1 MADEA
6 PEPGPPEDE
15 ADPWSPARRHLS
27 QAVHL
32 ALQREGF
39 AGTLG
44 EVERNLGEPPEGKG
58 DLAFPAFRWA
68 KALRTTPPLLAER
81 LAGSIGSVPGF
92 ARVSA
97 DGGFLN
103 ADLEALPFHLS
114 TLAMIA
120 RRGDR
125 YGSWPATGPSV
136 LLEHTSANPTGA
148 LHVGRSRNGV
158 LGDTY
163 ARVLRARGFP
173 VTTEFYV
180 DDLGRQAATL
190 VWIWSIPPAQW
201 PTEIREALPLVTS
214 PEPPPGAKPD
224 HYYGQAYVPAFAYMR
239 AHPEAESEVNALA
252 NRVEQ
257 GTGDLR
263 SYRRVPQAILEGILS
278 SLARMNIR
286 FDRFVWES
294 DLVVDGSVQR
304 VLERLARSDKA
315 HRAEDG
321 ALGVDGRPF
330 GLPEESPYVYATRAD
345 GTHLYPARDVA
356 YHEGKFER
364 AGRVINVLGQDH
376 RLHVQGLFA
385 LLDAVGESRRPET
398 LFYGYVN
405 LPEGKMTTRGGR
417 VVLLDHVLDEGR
429 RLALR
434 ELETRRP
441 ELSDAE
447 REEIAEKI
455 GHSAVRYHLL
465 RVQPDKPIVFRWEEA
480 LSFEGKSAPFLQY
493 AHARAAS
500 LLRKGEATGG
510 PGTAPRVPSRAE
522 APSSWDPRET
532 ALVRSLSRLPGL
544 VDRVAQDGSVHLLA
558 VYAHDVAERFNEFYQ
573 SLRVLDA
580 EGPLRQLRLALVH
593 ASRRVL
599 ANTLDLLGL
608 EPLERM

>member
-1 MADEA
+1 MVEEASESPPA
-6 PEPGPPEDE
+6 PEQV
-15 ADPWSPARRHLS
+15 DPWSSVRLHLAD
-27 QAVHL
+27 AVHR
-32 ALQREGF
+32 ALQKEGF
-39 AGTLG
+39 SGALA

-58 DLAFPAFRWA
+58 DLALPTFRWA
-68 KALRTTPPLLAER
+68 KALRTTPPALAQQ
-81 LAGSIGSVPGF
+81 LATAIPPVPGF
-92 ARVSA
+92 ARIHA

-103 ADLEALPFHLS
+103 AELEAVPFLLA
-114 TLAMIA
+114 TLEMIA
-120 RRGDR
+120 RRGAR
-125 YGSWPATGPSV
+125 YGSWPPTGPGI

-158 LGDTY
+158 IGDTY
-163 ARVLRARGFP
+163 ARVLRARGYP

-190 VWIWSIPPAQW
+190 VWVWSLPPARW
-201 PTEIREALPLVTS
+201 PEEIRQALPAVTS
-214 PEPPPGAKPD
+214 SEPPPGVKPD
-224 HYYGQAYVPAFAYMR
+224 HYYGQAYVPAFTYMR
-239 AHPEAESEVNALA
+239 THPEVEAEVNALA
-252 NRVEQ
+252 TQVEQ
-257 GTGDLR
+257 GVGDLAA
-263 SYRRVPQAILEGILS
+263 YRRVPAAILEGILA
-278 SLARMNIR
+278 SLARMNVR

-304 VLERLARSDKA
+304 VLERLAASAKA

-330 GLPEESPYVYATRAD
+330 GLPEESPFVYATRAD

-356 YHEGKFER
+356 YHLGKFRR
-364 AGRVINVLGQDH
+364 AQRVINVLGQDH

-385 LLDAVGESRRPET
+385 LLDAVGEERRPET

-417 VVLLDHVLDEGR
+417 VVLLDQVLDEGR
-429 RLALR
+429 QRAR
-434 ELETRRP
+434 AELEARRP
-441 ELSDAE
+441 ELSKEE
-447 REEIAEKI
+447 REEIAERI

-493 AHARAAS
+493 AHARASS
-500 LLRKGEATGG
+500 LLRKAGETG
-510 PGTAPRVPSRAE
+510 PDPAALPVPSLAE
-522 APSSWDPRET
+522 VPSVWDPRET

-544 VDRVAQDGSVHLLA
+544 VDRVAVDGAVHLLA
-558 VYAHDVAERFNEFYQ
+558 VYGHDLSERFNEFYQ

-580 EGPLRQLRLALVH
+580 DGPVRSLRLALV
-593 ASRRVL
+593 RCTRQVL

-608 EPLERM
+608 EALERM

>member
-1 MADEA
+1 MVDEA
-6 PEPGPPEDE
+6 PDRGFPEDE
-15 ADPWSPARRHLS
+15 ADPWSPARRQLAE
-27 QAVHL
+27 AVHR
-32 ALQREGF
+32 ALQQEGF
-39 AGTLG
+39 PGTLA
-44 EVERNLGEPPEGKG
+44 EVERNLGEPPQGKG
-58 DLAFPAFRWA
+58 DLALPAFRWA
-68 KALRTTPPLLAER
+68 KALHTNPPALAER
-81 LAGSIGSVPGF
+81 LAGAIPRVPGF
-92 ARVSA
+92 ARISHE
-97 DGGFLN
+97 GGFLN
-103 ADLEALPFHLS
+103 AELEALPFFLS
-114 TLAMIA
+114 TLRMIT
-120 RRGDR
+120 RRGER
-125 YGSWPATGPSV
+125 YGSWPATGPTV

-163 ARVLRARGFP
+163 ARVLKARGFP

-190 VWIWSIPPAQW
+190 VWIWSMPPSQW
-201 PTEIREALPLVTS
+201 PAEIRQALPSVTS
-214 PEPPPGAKPD
+214 TEPPPGTKPD

-239 AHPEAESEVNALA
+239 AHPEAEAEVNALA
-252 NRVEQ
+252 NQVEQ
-257 GTGDLR
+257 GAGDL
-263 SYRRVPQAILEGILS
+263 STYRRVPKAILEGILA

-294 DLVVDGSVQR
+294 ELVVDGSVHR
-304 VLERLARSDKA
+304 VLERLTSSQKA

-330 GLPEESPYVYATRAD
+330 GLPEESPFVYATRAD

-385 LLDAVGESRRPET
+385 LLDAVGEQRRPET

-429 RLALR
+429 RLALV
-434 ELETRRP
+434 ELEARRP
-441 ELSDAE
+441 ELSSAE

-493 AHARAAS
+493 AHARASS
-500 LLRKGEATGG
+500 LLRKGGEGNG
-510 PGTAPRVPSRAE
+510 PGPTVPSLAE
-522 APSSWDPRET
+522 APPSWDPRES

-558 VYAHDVAERFNEFYQ
+558 VYGHDVAERFNEFYQ

-580 EGPLRQLRLALVH
+580 EPPVRHLRLALVH
-593 ASRRVL
+593 CARQVL